1 MILRCGRIFLRAAFE
16 GFSTIFLGRCS
27 ALRKIYVFDTTLRDG
42 EQSPGVNLN
51 TREKV
56 EIAYQLE
63 KLGIDRMEAGFPA
76 ASPGDLAAVNA
87 VARAVKNVTLIGLSR
102 SRESDIDAV
111 REALQGAQD
120 PCIHLFL
127 ATSPI
132 HRQHK
137 LRMEKAQ
144 VLETAQAAIRYAKK
158 YFSKLEFSLEDAGR
172 TERDFMAEMV
182 AMAIREGANV
192 VNIPDTVGYLN
203 PSEYGAIFKFL
214 KDTVPDIE
222 KVQLSAHCHNDLG
235 MATANTLAAIQNG
248 ADQIEGTINGIG
260 ERAGN
265 TAIEEVALALETR
278 SEFFDAK
285 TSLVLSEI
293 SRTSRLVSKLTGM
306 VVPGNKA
313 IVGANAF
320 AHESGIHQDGMLKEK
335 TTYEIMTPETI
346 GLKESKLVLG
356 KHSGRHA
363 FRDKLSDLGY
373 DLLEEELNT
382 AFAKFKDLADKKKEV
397 SDEDILALLEEKL
410 IDTPEVFSLQTI
422 YVTYGNEATP
432 TAKITINGPETQP
445 IVAVAE
451 GNGSVDAIYNA
462 IDQATGEE
470 VTLGDYSIKA
480 VSRGKDAQGE
490 VHVVLSQGEVA
501 AQGRGLSTDILE
513 ASARAYLN
521 ALNKLLEKRK
531 TYTKRDHANL

>member
-1 MILRCGRIFLRAAFE
+1 M
-16 GFSTIFLGRCS
+16 
-27 ALRKIYVFDTTLRDG
+27 RKIYIFDTTLRDG

-56 EIAYQLE
+56 EIAHQLE
-63 KLGIDRMEAGFPA
+63 RLGVDRMEAGFPA

-87 VARAVKNVTLIGLSR
+87 VANAVKNVSVIGLSR
-102 SRESDIDAV
+102 SRETDIDAV
-111 REALQGAQD
+111 REALKGAQD
-120 PCIHLFL
+120 PCIHIFL

-132 HRQHK
+132 HRKYK
-137 LRMEKAQ
+137 LRMDKAQ
-144 VLETAQAAIRYAKK
+144 VLETAQSALRYASK
-158 YFSKLEFSLEDAGR
+158 YFSKIEFSLEDAGR
-172 TERDFMAEMV
+172 TEYDFMAEMV
-182 AMAIREGANV
+182 SMAIKEGAYV

-214 KDTVPDIE
+214 KENVPDIE

-265 TAIEEVALALETR
+265 TAIEEVAMALATR
-278 SEFFDAK
+278 ESFFNAT
-285 TSLVLSEI
+285 TSLQLTEI
-293 SRTSRLVSKLTGM
+293 ARTSRLVSKLTGM

-335 TTYEIMTPETI
+335 TTYEIMTPESI

-363 FRDKLSDLGY
+363 FREKLVDLGY
-373 DLLEEELNT
+373 ELEDQRLND

-397 SDEDILALLEEKL
+397 SDDDLLALLEERL
-410 IDTPEVFSLQTI
+410 VDTPEVFKLETL
-422 YVTYGNEATP
+422 YVTYGNESVP
-432 TAKITINGPETQP
+432 TAKVR
-445 IVAVAE
+445 IVKEQDQVIVEEAE

-462 IDQATGEE
+462 IDKATQEE
-470 VTLGDYSIKA
+470 VTLSDYSIKS
-480 VSRGKDAQGE
+480 VTHGKDALGE
-490 VHVVLSQGEVA
+490 VHVVLTQNDVA

-513 ASARAYLN
+513 ASARAYVD
-521 ALNKLLEKRK
+521 ALNQLLDKRTSFSNRENVKL
-531 TYTKRDHANL
+531 

>member
-1 MILRCGRIFLRAAFE
+1 M
-16 GFSTIFLGRCS
+16 
-27 ALRKIYVFDTTLRDG
+27 RKIYVFDTTLRDG

-87 VARAVKNVTLIGLSR
+87 VARAVKKVTVIGLSR
-102 SRESDIDAV
+102 SREGDIDAV
-111 REALQGAQD
+111 REALQGAED
-120 PCIHLFL
+120 PCIHIFL

-132 HRQHK
+132 HRLHK
-137 LRMEKAQ
+137 LRMDKAQ
-144 VLETAQAAIRYAKK
+144 VLETAQASIRYAKK

-172 TERDFMAEMV
+172 TELDFMAEMV
-182 AMAIREGANV
+182 GMAIREGANV

-203 PSEYGAIFKFL
+203 PAEYGAIFKYL
-214 KDTVPDIE
+214 KENVPDIE
-222 KVQLSAHCHNDLG
+222 RVQLSAHCHNDLG

-265 TAIEEVALALETR
+265 TAIEEVAMALETR
-278 SEFFDAK
+278 NEFFGAK

-363 FRDKLSDLGY
+363 FRDKISDLGY
-373 DLLEEELNT
+373 DVSEEELNA
-382 AFAKFKDLADKKKEV
+382 AFGKFKDLADKKKEV
-397 SDEDILALLEEKL
+397 SDEDILALIEEKL

-432 TAKITINGPETQP
+432 TAKVIINGPESQP

-462 IDQATGEE
+462 IDKATGEE

-490 VHVVLSQGEVA
+490 VHVVLSQGDVA

-531 TYTKRDHANL
+531 TYTQRDHASL

>member
-1 MILRCGRIFLRAAFE
+1 M
-16 GFSTIFLGRCS
+16 
-27 ALRKIYVFDTTLRDG
+27 RKIYVFDTTLRDG

-63 KLGIDRMEAGFPA
+63 KLGVDRMEAGFPA

-87 VARAVKNVTLIGLSR
+87 VAKAVKDVTVIGLSR
-102 SRESDIDAV
+102 SRETDIDAV
-111 REALQGAQD
+111 REALKGAQD
-120 PCIHLFL
+120 PCIHIFL

-144 VLETAQAAIRYAKK
+144 VLETAQSAIRYAKK

-278 SEFFDAK
+278 NEFFGAK

-293 SRTSRLVSKLTGM
+293 SRTSRLVSRLTGM
-306 VVPGNKA
+306 AVPGNKA

-363 FRDKLSDLGY
+363 FRDKLNDLGY
-373 DLLEEELNT
+373 DLPEEEVNT

-410 IDTPEVFSLQTI
+410 GDTPEIFSLQTI
-422 YVTYGNEATP
+422 YVTYGNESIP
-432 TAKITINGPETQP
+432 TAKVVIKGQEAEP

-462 IDQATGEE
+462 IDLATSEE

-513 ASARAYLN
+513 ASARAYLD

-531 TYTKRDHANL
+531 TYTRRDHAQL

>member
-1 MILRCGRIFLRAAFE
+1 V
-16 GFSTIFLGRCS
+16 
-27 ALRKIYVFDTTLRDG
+27 RKIYVFDTTLRDG

-87 VARAVKNVTLIGLSR
+87 VAKAVKDVTVIGLSR
-102 SRESDIDAV
+102 SREQDIEAV

-120 PCIHLFL
+120 PCIHIFL

-132 HRQHK
+132 HRKHK
-137 LRMEKAQ
+137 LRMDKNQ
-144 VLETAQAAIRYAKK
+144 VLETAQSSIRYAKK
-158 YFSKLEFSLEDAGR
+158 YFSKVEFSLEDAGR
-172 TERDFMAEMV
+172 TELDFVAQMV
-182 AMAIREGANV
+182 GMAIREGASV

-203 PSEYGAIFKFL
+203 PAEYGAIFKYV
-214 KDTVPDIE
+214 KENVPDVE
-222 KVQLSAHCHNDLG
+222 KIQLSAHCHNDLG

-265 TAIEEVALALETR
+265 TAIEEVAMALATR
-278 SEFFDAK
+278 QEFFNAT
-285 TSLVLSEI
+285 TSLKLSEI
-293 SRTSRLVSKLTGM
+293 ARTSRLVSKLTGM

-335 TTYEIMTPETI
+335 TTYEIMTPESI

-363 FRDKLSDLGY
+363 FREKLEELGY
-373 DLLEEELNT
+373 KLEDQQLNS
-382 AFAKFKDLADKKKEV
+382 AFVKFKELADKKKEV
-397 SDEDILALLEEKL
+397 TDDDLLALLEERL
-410 IDTPEVFSLQTI
+410 IDTPEVFKLETI
-422 YVTYGNEATP
+422 YVTYGNESVP
-432 TAKITINGPETQP
+432 TAKVQILKEENQV
-445 IVAVAE
+445 IVEEAE

-462 IDQATGEE
+462 IDKATQEE
-470 VTLGDYSIKA
+470 VRLEDYSIKS
-480 VSRGKDAQGE
+480 VSQGKDALGE
-490 VHVVLSQGEVA
+490 VHVILAQNDIA

-513 ASARAYLN
+513 ASARAYVD
-521 ALNKLLEKRK
+521 AVNKLVEKRN
-531 TYTKRDHANL
+531 TL